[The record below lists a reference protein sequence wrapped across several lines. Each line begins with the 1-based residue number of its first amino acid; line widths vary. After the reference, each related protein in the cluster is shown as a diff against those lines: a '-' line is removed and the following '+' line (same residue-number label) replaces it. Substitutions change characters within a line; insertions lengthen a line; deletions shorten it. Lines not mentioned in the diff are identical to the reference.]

1 MFKKS
6 IVSIFTIGSIFTL
19 SACTNE
25 EPNVAD
31 EEQTVEQQVNKDT
44 QKEQVQQDKV
54 EFIKEALTVMHEYD
68 ETNYEERY
76 DNVGNYF
83 AKDVY
88 EQAISEEYIS
98 PDSKFISTIEIYDVY
113 QSTNNENEFVAI
125 YNTFFAPEHDEIPD
139 DVGTDVDMIS
149 EIVLEEQDGSY
160 LITEILNT
168 PKQQHLTDEEV
179 EAMIE
184 QEKENEQ

>member
-1 MFKKS
+1 MFKK
-6 IVSIFTIGSIFTL
+6 IIISIFTIVTIFTL
-19 SACTNE
+19 GACNND
-25 EPNVAD
+25 EPNIDD
-31 EEQTVEQQVNKDT
+31 EEQTNADIKEEQVNDE
-44 QKEQVQQDKV
+44 KEQQDKA

-88 EQAISEEYIS
+88 EQAISEEYIN
-98 PDSKFISTIEIYDVY
+98 PDKKFISTIEIYDIY
-113 QSTNNENEFVAI
+113 QSTNNENKFVAI

-139 DVGTDVDMIS
+139 DIGTDVDLIS
-149 EIVLEEQDGSY
+149 EIVIEEQDGSY

-168 PKQQHLTDEEV
+168 PKPQYLTDEEV
-179 EAMIE
+179 EAMNE

>member
-184 QEKENEQ
+184 QENENEQ